1 MSNKELSEEIHKP
14 IIRKFNDRKVH
25 SSFADNIWAADLAD
39 IQLTSK
45 FNKGIRFLSIID
57 IFSKQAW
64 AIPLKDKRGIKI
76 NNSFQKNLMN
86 LIAIQTKY
94 RRIKVANLMIDQ

>member
-1 MSNKELSEEIHKP
+1 MLFISVWIEDNKNRDLKCFYEKRSSFLLLSIQTEIRSTIKNESMSNKELSEEVHKP

-39 IQLTSK
+39 IQLTRK

-57 IFSKQAW
+57 IFSK
-64 AIPLKDKRGIKI
+64 
-76 NNSFQKNLMN
+76 
-86 LIAIQTKY
+86 
-94 RRIKVANLMIDQ
+94 

>member
-1 MSNKELSEEIHKP
+1 MLFISFWIEDNKNRDLKCFYEKRSSFLLLSIQTEIRSTIKNESMSNKELSEEIHKP

-57 IFSKQAW
+57 IFSK
-64 AIPLKDKRGIKI
+64 
-76 NNSFQKNLMN
+76 
-86 LIAIQTKY
+86 
-94 RRIKVANLMIDQ
+94 